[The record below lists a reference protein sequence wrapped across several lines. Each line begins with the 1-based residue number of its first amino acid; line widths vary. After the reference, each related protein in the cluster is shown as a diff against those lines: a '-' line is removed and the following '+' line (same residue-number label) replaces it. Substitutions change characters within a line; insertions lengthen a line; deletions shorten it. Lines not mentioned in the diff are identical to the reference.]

1 MGPALRVLVVED
13 EVWVRR
19 GLVQILRA
27 DPGFEVADARSGAA
41 ALAIAR
47 QTPPDVALVDL
58 GLPDVS
64 GIAVIAELR
73 RSVPTCVSLVFTM
86 HDDAPTILSAL
97 RAGAR
102 GYLLK
107 SAGSDRII
115 AALREAVAGGLPLS
129 AAVASLLVDSM
140 LKSDNASTDESL
152 TPRET
157 ELLALLAR
165 GHTYAQCAA
174 TMQIGVGT
182 VQSYVKTIYA
192 KLDVT
197 SKAEAAVAAVRLGI
211 VP

>member
-1 MGPALRVLVVED
+1 MSALLRVLVVED

-19 GLVQILRA
+19 GLVEMLRA
-27 DPGFEVADARSGAA
+27 DPGIETCDARTGAS

-47 QTPPDVALVDL
+47 STPPDVALVDV
-58 GLPDVS
+58 GLPDIT
-64 GIAVIAELR
+64 GIEVITELR
-73 RSVPTCVSLVFTM
+73 RVAPACVSLVFTM
-86 HDDAPTILSAL
+86 FDDAPTILAAL

-107 SAGSDRII
+107 NAGSERILASI
-115 AALREAVAGGLPLS
+115 REAVAGGLPLS
-129 AAVASLLVDSM
+129 PAVASLVVESM
-140 LKSDNASTDESL
+140 LKAEPRGVDESL

-165 GHTYAQCAA
+165 GQTYAQCAQ
-174 TMQIGVGT
+174 TMAIGVGT
-182 VQSYVKTIYA
+182 VQSYVKSIYS

>member
-1 MGPALRVLVVED
+1 MSSLRVLVVED
-13 EVWVRR
+13 DVWVRR
-19 GLVQILRA
+19 GLMDMLRA
-27 DPGFEVADARSGAA
+27 DGRIDPSDARTGAS

-47 QTPPDVALVDL
+47 RRPPDVALVDV
-58 GLPDVS
+58 GLPDVT
-64 GIAVIAELR
+64 GIEVIAELR
-73 RSVPTCVSLVFTM
+73 RVAPACVSLVFTM
-86 HDDAPTILSAL
+86 FDDAPTILSAL

-107 SAGSDRII
+107 SAGSERVLASLHD
-115 AALREAVAGGLPLS
+115 AVAGGLPLS
-129 AAVASLLVDSM
+129 PSVASLVVESM
-140 LKSDNASTDESL
+140 LKADRAASEESL

-165 GHTYAQCAA
+165 GQTYAQCAR
-174 TMQIGVGT
+174 TMEIGIGT
-182 VQSYVKTIYA
+182 VQSYVKSIYA

>member
-1 MGPALRVLVVED
+1 MGSSLRVLVVED

-19 GLVQILRA
+19 GLVEMLRA
-27 DPGFEVADARSGAA
+27 APGIAVSDARTGAT
-41 ALAIAR
+41 ALAIAQ

-58 GLPDVS
+58 GLPDIS
-64 GIAVIAELR
+64 GIELIAQLR
-73 RSVPTCVSLVFTM
+73 RAVPACVSLVFTI

-107 SAGSDRII
+107 SAGSDRIV

-129 AAVASLLVDSM
+129 AAVASLLVETM
-140 LKSDNASTDESL
+140 LSSDKAAADESL

-165 GHTYAQCAA
+165 GQTYAQCAA

-197 SKAEAAVAAVRLGI
+197 SKAEAAVAAVRIGI